1 MAEYKIS
8 DLEKLSGIKSHTI
21 RIWEQRYEVL
31 IPLRTDTNI
40 RYYDDEQLKKL
51 LNIVSL
57 INAGEK
63 ISKISKLSEQE
74 FNEKINA
81 LDKTGTSNIKEEML
95 TNQMVTSG
103 LAYDEIGFEKAF
115 SNSILS
121 FGLMESYKRV
131 FYPMLVKLGFLWS
144 TSELSPSQEHFVSNL
159 IKQKMF
165 AAIDALKPPTIESE
179 NWVLF
184 LPEGEMHD
192 IGLLVANFM
201 LRSKAVKVVYLGDN
215 VPIKNLYQVADNI
228 KPTHYLTFAVRK
240 NQKEMISKYLTEM
253 RTRFNDPYIYI
264 CCDTFFGEKLILSK
278 NQHVLTSF
286 DALTKAIE

>member
-1 MAEYKIS
+1 MAQYKIS

-21 RIWEQRYEVL
+21 RIWEQRYKVL

-63 ISKISKLSEQE
+63 ISKISKLSEEE

-81 LDKTGTSNIKEEML
+81 LDKTGTSNVKEEML
-95 TNQMVTSG
+95 TNQMVSSG

-144 TSELSPSQEHFVSNL
+144 TSELSPSQEHFISNL

-165 AAIDALKPPTIESE
+165 AAIDALKPATIETE

-228 KPTHYLTFAVRK
+228 NPTHYLTFAVRK
-240 NQKEMISKYLTEM
+240 NQKEMISNYLAEM
-253 RTRFNDPYIYI
+253 RTRYNDPQIYI
-264 CCDTFFGEKLILSK
+264 CCDTLFGDKLTLSK

-286 DALTKAIE
+286 DALQKVIE